1 MRIAIVSPYSWS
13 YPGGVTRH
21 IEALAER
28 FIDDG
33 HYVRVLAPF
42 DPADRVSRVL
52 HRGAAPQRVTA
63 PDYLV
68 SLGRTVGFKANGAV
82 SNVSITPYGVATM
95 HKELRTGGY
104 DVVHV
109 HEPIAP
115 VLSWIGVDNTR
126 LPMVGTFHV
135 YSQSKLS
142 NGVANVLGA
151 RRVLNRLHVRIAV
164 SEAAAW
170 TARRFFGGHY
180 EIIPNGVHVDPER
193 AALAAQRPMGDR
205 LRIVFVGQA
214 VERKGLPLLLRAFE
228 ALREH
233 IPTELTVIGPTAEV
247 LAPMMLDPRD
257 VRILGKVDDETK
269 HRELEQADVLCAPSL
284 GGESFGMVLTEA
296 FAAGTPVVAS
306 DIAGYRDVVRD
317 GVDGVL
323 VPAAD
328 ARALAEAL
336 LDLWEEPE
344 RRARMARAA
353 AEDVKR
359 FAWARVADEVM
370 EAYKQA
376 IATPVSHK
384 RLERAAVRI
393 GVRSADL
400 KPHVPARRLPSLEP
414 KTAAVRRAGAL
425 ALLRRGGLAAVS
437 LGGAVLALMALQKI
451 GIANIVAALLHSS
464 PAFVLIGLAIM
475 CASMVLRAFSW
486 YAILR
491 AAIPKTRIRLSDAA
505 QGTFIGV
512 LMSSTLPARLG
523 EPSRALV
530 VARRTGRPREYLPV
544 VLGTLVS
551 QTALNIVALAALG
564 SVMFSSVDL
573 FNGHQNALLVAA
585 IAPAA
590 LLLLVLLAPIVLRH
604 GTGRR
609 FGRVHAGLDQ
619 IRRGMTRVRAGLTVF
634 RRPRLGAA
642 ATVFQ
647 LSAWAFQW
655 FACYMLLVALGLDKQ
670 AGLPAAAAV
679 LFAVNITAVLP
690 ATPANL
696 GVFQAACAAVL
707 HTGWHVGYGTGVA
720 YGVILQAVEVS
731 TAILMGMPALVKE
744 GMSWREVRLR
754 AMHAAPVKLPA
765 RSSSRQSRGGAIKA
779 ES

>member
-28 FIDDG
+28 FIEDG
-33 HYVRVLAPF
+33 HHVRVLAPF
-42 DPADRVSRVL
+42 DPTDRVSTVL
-52 HRGAAPQRVTA
+52 HRGAAPQPVSA

-82 SNVSITPYGVATM
+82 SNLSITPHGVATM

-142 NGVANVLGA
+142 NGIANVLGA

-180 EIIPNGVHVDPER
+180 EIIPNGVHVDAQR
-193 AALAAQRPMGDR
+193 AALAAKRPMGDR

-233 IPTELTVIGPTAEV
+233 IPTELTVIGPTAEE
-247 LAPMMLDPRD
+247 LAPMMLDSRD

-269 HRELEQADVLCAPSL
+269 HRELEEADVLCAPSI

-328 ARALAEAL
+328 PRALAEAL
-336 LDLWEEPE
+336 RDLWEEPE
-344 RRARMARAA
+344 RRARMAQAA

-359 FAWARVADEVM
+359 FAWSRVADEVM
-370 EAYKQA
+370 GAYKEA
-376 IATPVSHK
+376 IATPVSNK
-384 RLERAAVRI
+384 RLERAAVRV
-393 GVRSADL
+393 GMRSVDL
-400 KPHVPARRLPSLEP
+400 KPHERARRLPSLEP
-414 KTAAVRRAGAL
+414 KTAAARRAGAF
-425 ALLRRGGLAAVS
+425 ALLRRGGLAAIS
-437 LGGAVLALMALQKI
+437 LGGAVLALLALQKI
-451 GIANIVAALLHSS
+451 GLANIATALLHSS
-464 PAFVLIGLAIM
+464 PAFVLIALAIM
-475 CASMVLRAFSW
+475 CGAMVLRAFSW

-491 AAIPKTRIRLSDAA
+491 AAIPKTRVRLSDAA

-551 QTALNIVALAALG
+551 QTLLNIVALAVLG

-573 FNGHQNALLVAA
+573 FNGHQNALLIAA
-585 IAPAA
+585 IAPVA
-590 LLLLVLLAPIVLRH
+590 LLVLVLFAPVLLRGA
-604 GTGRR
+604 GTR
-609 FGRVHAGLDQ
+609 FGRLHAVLAQ
-619 IRRGMTRVRAGLTVF
+619 IRGAMTRVRAGLIVF
-634 RRPRLGAA
+634 RRPRLGAIA
-642 ATVFQ
+642 SVTQ

-765 RSSSRQSRGGAIKA
+765 RPSSRQARGAANA

>member
-28 FIDDG
+28 FIEDG
-33 HYVRVLAPF
+33 HHVRVLAPF
-42 DPADRVSRVL
+42 DPTDRVSTVL
-52 HRGAAPQRVTA
+52 HRGAAPQPISA

-68 SLGRTVGFKANGAV
+68 PLGRTLGFKANGAV
-82 SNVSITPYGVATM
+82 SNVSITPHGVATM

-142 NGVANVLGA
+142 NGIANVLGA

-180 EIIPNGVHVDPER
+180 EIIPNGVHVDAQR
-193 AALAAQRPMGDR
+193 AALAAKRPMGDR

-233 IPTELTVIGPTAEV
+233 IPTELTVIGPTPEE
-247 LAPMMLDPRD
+247 LAPMMLDSRD

-269 HRELEQADVLCAPSL
+269 HRELEEADVLCAPSL

-306 DIAGYRDVVRD
+306 NIAGYRDVVRD

-328 ARALAEAL
+328 PRALAEAL
-336 LDLWEEPE
+336 RDLWEEPE
-344 RRARMARAA
+344 RRARMAQAA

-359 FAWARVADEVM
+359 FAWSRVADEVM
-370 EAYKQA
+370 EAYKEA
-376 IATPVSHK
+376 IATPVSSK

-393 GVRSADL
+393 GMRSADL
-400 KPHVPARRLPSLEP
+400 KPHLPARRLPSLEP
-414 KTAAVRRAGAL
+414 KTAAARRAGAF
-425 ALLRRGGLAAVS
+425 ALLRRGGLAAIS
-437 LGGAVLALMALQKI
+437 LGGAVLALLALQKI
-451 GIANIVAALLHSS
+451 GLASIATALLRSS
-464 PAFVLIGLAIM
+464 PAFVLIALAVM
-475 CASMVLRAFSW
+475 CGAMVLRAFSW
-486 YAILR
+486 YAILL

-551 QTALNIVALAALG
+551 QTLLNIVALAVLG

-573 FNGHQNALLVAA
+573 FNGHQNALLIAA
-585 IAPAA
+585 IAPVA
-590 LLLLVLLAPIVLRH
+590 LLVLVLFAPVILRGA
-604 GTGRR
+604 GTR
-609 FGRVHAGLDQ
+609 FGRLHAVLAQ
-619 IRRGMTRVRAGLTVF
+619 IRGAMTRVRAGLMVF
-634 RRPRLGAA
+634 RRPRLGAIA
-642 ATVFQ
+642 SVTQ

-731 TAILMGMPALVKE
+731 AAILMGMPALVKE

-765 RSSSRQSRGGAIKA
+765 RPSSRPARGAANA

>member
-28 FIDDG
+28 FIEDG
-33 HYVRVLAPF
+33 HHVRVLAPF
-42 DPADRVSRVL
+42 DPVDRVSTVL
-52 HRGAAPQRVTA
+52 HRGAAPQPVSA

-82 SNVSITPYGVATM
+82 SNVSITPHGVATM

-142 NGVANVLGA
+142 NGIANVLGA

-180 EIIPNGVHVDPER
+180 EIIPNGVHVDAER

-233 IPTELTVIGPTAEV
+233 IPTELTVIGPTPEE

-269 HRELEQADVLCAPSL
+269 HRELEEADVLCAPSL

-306 DIAGYRDVVRD
+306 NIAGYRDVVRD
-317 GVDGVL
+317 GVDGLL

-328 ARALAEAL
+328 PRALAEAL
-336 LDLWEEPE
+336 RDLWEEPE
-344 RRARMARAA
+344 RRARMAQAA

-359 FAWARVADEVM
+359 FAWPRVAGEVM
-370 EAYKQA
+370 QAYKEA
-376 IATPVSHK
+376 IATPVSNK

-393 GVRSADL
+393 GMRSADL
-400 KPHVPARRLPSLEP
+400 KRHQRARRLPSLEP
-414 KTAAVRRAGAL
+414 KTAAARRAGAF
-425 ALLRRGGLAAVS
+425 ALLRRGGLAAIS
-437 LGGAVLALMALQKI
+437 LGGAVLALLALQKI
-451 GIANIVAALLHSS
+451 GLASIAAALLHSS
-464 PAFVLIGLAIM
+464 PAFVLIALAIM
-475 CASMVLRAFSW
+475 CAAMVLRAFSW

-551 QTALNIVALAALG
+551 QTMLNIVALAALG

-573 FNGHQNALLVAA
+573 FNGHQNALLIAA
-585 IAPAA
+585 IAPVA
-590 LLLLVLLAPIVLRH
+590 LLVLVLFAPVILRGAGTRFARLHAVLA
-604 GTGRR
+604 
-609 FGRVHAGLDQ
+609 Q
-619 IRRGMTRVRAGLTVF
+619 IRGAMTRVRAGLTVF
-634 RRPRLGAA
+634 RRPRLGAIA
-642 ATVFQ
+642 SVTQ

-765 RSSSRQSRGGAIKA
+765 RPSSRPSRGTAKA